1 MFIVLATAASKQPKR
16 CDKRFCMN
24 IFRYIHTSRLCTVAG
39 SYLVSAMDVWCFS
52 CACSSSV
59 RIIFLSFCQSVQ
71 LSFTLTVLQRIRIP
85 QVTSTTAPTTESK
98 HRNKKYRM
106 WIIPGKK
113 LHRSV
118 QFFLSVVSLPGNHG
132 VKENL
137 CLMWSLAAAASD
149 WELQPSS
156 HWITA
161 THTLRFTIMKLACIP
176 QPASGLIVPPPRASH
191 PK

>member
-24 IFRYIHTSRLCTVAG
+24 IFRYIHTSRLCTAAG

-98 HRNKKYRM
+98 HHNKKIQNVNHTR
-106 WIIPGKK
+106 KK
-113 LHRSV
+113 AS
-118 QFFLSVVSLPGNHG
+118 QICTIFSFSGFFAWEPRRKREPLSDVVTGCCCFGLRTAAIFTLNNCHTHSQVHNYEIGMYPTASL
-132 VKENL
+132 
-137 CLMWSLAAAASD
+137 
-149 WELQPSS
+149 
-156 HWITA
+156 
-161 THTLRFTIMKLACIP
+161 
-176 QPASGLIVPPPRASH
+176 GLDCPPPRASH